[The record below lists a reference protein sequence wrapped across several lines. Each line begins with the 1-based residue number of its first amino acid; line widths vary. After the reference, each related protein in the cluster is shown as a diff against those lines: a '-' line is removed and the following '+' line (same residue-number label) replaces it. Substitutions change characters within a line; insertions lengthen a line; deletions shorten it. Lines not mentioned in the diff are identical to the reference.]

1 MSYFY
6 FLSRR
11 EKQTIILFS
20 QQWEKWEE
28 TRCKCCGKFEKLC
41 LQTPQFPRRLVCGS
55 LQPQRYFLHFPV
67 KVGDQ
72 TQPICTWGWK
82 KKMLKLLR
90 TKPPAGIFERAE
102 QQIFHS
108 PVNLRCRFPVWT
120 TGRLTEQ
127 RVHSKRAKRTE
138 NKKHIKMELK
148 IKGLHDRL
156 YYILD
161 DSQSIRSNPV
171 SQPPQNCTPER
182 RVNHNMI
189 SLFPIDT
196 KTKDKDAFLPHWFTC
211 FLFFPCVVYMFWVI

>member
-1 MSYFY
+1 MQVLWQVWKIVLADASIPPTSRLRFASAAEV
-6 FLSRR
+6 FPSLSR
-11 EKQTIILFS
+11 KS
-20 QQWEKWEE
+20 
-28 TRCKCCGKFEKLC
+28 
-41 LQTPQFPRRLVCGS
+41 RRPNAANLY
-55 LQPQRYFLHFPV
+55 LRM
-67 KVGDQ
+67 K
-72 TQPICTWGWK
+72 K

-108 PVNLRCRFPVWT
+108 PVNLRSRFPVWT
-120 TGRLTEQ
+120 AGRLTEQ
-127 RVHSKRAKRTE
+127 RVHSKRAKRAE
-138 NKKHIKMELK
+138 NKKHVKMELK

-171 SQPPQNCTPER
+171 SQPPQNCTPEP

-196 KTKDKDAFLPHWFTC
+196 KTKDKDAFFYLIGSPVFC
-211 FLFFPCVVYMFWVI
+211 SSRALSICSE